1 MFQIR
6 LVQTIF
12 SIEIGTIGLLQLKS
26 VLISFDINTFH
37 FSLHINELNTV
48 ENSSQESNPV
58 PTSILILA
66 GRGSLRRCSGS
77 FSLGHPTIML
87 RWPLTYT
94 KTHHKRNARMG
105 QDPRL
110 GPYRVAMIKTGGVS
124 APLGYTSV

>member
-12 SIEIGTIGLLQLKS
+12 SIEILQLKS

-37 FSLHINELNTV
+37 FSLHINELNMV

-66 GRGSLRRCSGS
+66 GRGSLRIKV
-77 FSLGHPTIML
+77 LGEFRLLSDILPFDYFRQCQISHSPSEIQKDLHPNVNV
-87 RWPLTYT
+87 TY
-94 KTHHKRNARMG
+94 
-105 QDPRL
+105 
-110 GPYRVAMIKTGGVS
+110 
-124 APLGYTSV
+124 

>member
-12 SIEIGTIGLLQLKS
+12 SIEILQLKS

-37 FSLHINELNTV
+37 FSPHINELNTV

-66 GRGSLRRCSGS
+66 GRGSLRIKV
-77 FSLGHPTIML
+77 LGEF
-87 RWPLTYT
+87 
-94 KTHHKRNARMG
+94 
-105 QDPRL
+105 RL
-110 GPYRVAMIKTGGVS
+110 LA
-124 APLGYTSV
+124 TS